1 MSAAVDVN
9 CYGHNNTVSEGRGG
23 SKSKNVTLGHLAI
36 SKLMLDTPGGNSHIK
51 GTGVLVVPR
60 RVFSLKRSTAEV
72 LEEPFR
78 ILSRKNMTGDTVF
91 F

>member
-1 MSAAVDVN
+1 VKIVDKKIRLE
-9 CYGHNNTVSEGRGG
+9 CFFLGG
-23 SKSKNVTLGHLAI
+23 GGGWGGGGG
-36 SKLMLDTPGGNSHIK
+36 GGNSHIK